1 MHSPPLTWPRQH
13 QQRYPGATSTLMKSH
28 RYNPDPMQTI
38 ISIATNSPPSPAS
51 PLSRAGPGHSQDAPW
66 PEFNNRQRP
75 GIDNSRFG
83 IQEAPKYASQVCND
97 DTPQQLSTNNGT
109 FWTSSGDGADPP
121 GARSCVWSITVPG
134 DGASTMGPP
143 IITLTFWTYIML
155 ACGKDSLSIYDGPD
169 TSSPLLAKLCGN
181 YWLSN
186 TPIFHSSG
194 TQMTI
199 VYQKAAD
206 SPVDSSFTAH
216 WTATSAC
223 NVCLGSGRGT
233 CKAGT
238 CDCNPKFSGSVC
250 QKEAPAFDKFTPR
263 SQHSMAYDS
272 SKDMVYITGG
282 TSSRVP
288 FMSDLLT
295 FSFGI
300 AAYGPVADIW
310 VYDTKTWS
318 KPPLSSISEKMP
330 TGTVGASCVF
340 FTANNQTRMAVFG
353 GLNKDGVTMKELHF
367 YDVETR
373 QWSQASHQNS
383 VGLSGAS
390 AVFHQETNSLYYFG
404 GMINQTIRNTIPY
417 QYSLDQELWFAL
429 APRFDPLA
437 SRPVGWNGTMFV
449 PSSSDGDNNLEDPKG
464 DGSGNSTTVGLQNP
478 AMYDALS
485 GVWAP
490 AALMGSDTVV
500 IYGGMRP
507 FGLGVAKDPSCFIK
521 TMYLYD
527 ISCQRWASYEIMD
540 ALGAV
545 RTRVNHTMILR
556 PGAVGGSKTAY
567 TAYIF
572 GGFDGYEHND
582 VVNITIDIY
591 PTPPKTVNRCR
602 ALNWC
607 SKYDDCQTCNPHY
620 CSFIN
625 GLCLFDTDKAKKPAS
640 STAPILLGETADIP
654 TNGTLQ
660 DLLTQRPELKPDVT
674 RTEDCPFR
682 IPLNVMTYYNGI
694 IAPKSSLV
702 FRTYIDAPDYDI
714 QFDINSTPNEAL
726 VFRTL
731 NVWEGF
737 MNMYWR
743 ASYRL
748 LDGTWEE
755 KDGRSTLQPDD
766 LPSIRNSSDWD
777 PPVITSS
784 GTFNIVELLRRY
796 KKYSGLDGSPSHSA
810 LQGMSSQGV
819 YFPASDPRRFS
830 GYYIYSLSN
839 PTDLPITISII
850 VNLLNRPVDNGDD
863 KGSQLDLATLG
874 FFMVGFIL
882 GVLLLIILGRK
893 LRRLIA
899 ERDYAQWVAAE
910 QRMLEEEEAEEER
923 RAALGL
929 QTNLAL
935 PYGRGEDEDYVE
947 KKPMYRIVVGVQQ
960 EKEALLRAL
969 TPPGST
975 PNTLRHRAVR
985 KSEPSPLSRSGS
997 MLRPVAATI
1006 TTTTTTA
1013 AAHTEHNSSDIVE
1026 GEKDISKN
1034 LPETG
1039 QRKSDFIRDL
1049 GASPPSSGG
1058 QPQFPGAPPAL
1069 LQDEPRMSEIQR
1081 RHTSSEIIRKNK
1093 LRQNG
1098 GGAPATA
1105 TASTGGPLSTLQR
1118 GLSLGGKLKASSSLK
1133 RFLDISRVKSEEK
1146 EVLTIVSQ
1154 EAAEDSSAG
1163 DMLSGSES
1171 DKSMSPLSKDLLR
1184 RRVRNP
1190 IMVQPI
1196 SVEPLPFHGGLVPN
1210 TRRQYRRYRRSLQR
1224 RQQQQQDQ
1232 QPQQR
1237 QQGRQ
1242 HQNQQPSLSPRS
1254 PVSRSGSASRPS
1266 FSVARSLSRRHG
1278 LLTGNSTRS
1287 QSSLREAHRAASR
1300 TALRSAGGSP
1310 PPSGTVMEMMPL
1322 GRSSSTATNNNNIN
1336 NNAGGGRWQNEAER
1350 PTSPLGVYSIRGS
1363 SQDEEHGRG
1372 IAMVEGTS
1380 TMRGGGGGG
1389 GGGRE
1394 PQEYE
1399 AGPLL
1404 AVNIL
1409 IVFPGDVGSRSVL
1422 RIGSEEEEISAI
1434 KKKEDDRGRK
1444 VARST
1449 DGNEVEEVEEEDR
1462 RSQNTLYNINNITL
1476 EPTTTHDIIHS
1487 SRSSSSAGTPGHS
1500 SQASNSSSNTSASMS
1515 KMSDMIDSEQ
1525 QRLPP
1530 MAIGTVFVPDPVR
1543 WWAYKAQQQVDRRRI
1558 QRELRRMWARQRQQQ
1573 LMQHQQQQRQKSFD
1587 SK

>member
-1 MHSPPLTWPRQH
+1 
-13 QQRYPGATSTLMKSH
+13 
-28 RYNPDPMQTI
+28 
-38 ISIATNSPPSPAS
+38 
-51 PLSRAGPGHSQDAPW
+51 
-66 PEFNNRQRP
+66 
-75 GIDNSRFG
+75 
-83 IQEAPKYASQVCND
+83 
-97 DTPQQLSTNNGT
+97 
-109 FWTSSGDGADPP
+109 
-121 GARSCVWSITVPG
+121 
-134 DGASTMGPP
+134 
-143 IITLTFWTYIML
+143 
-155 ACGKDSLSIYDGPD
+155 
-169 TSSPLLAKLCGN
+169 
-181 YWLSN
+181 
-186 TPIFHSSG
+186 
-194 TQMTI
+194 
-199 VYQKAAD
+199 
-206 SPVDSSFTAH
+206 
-216 WTATSAC
+216 
-223 NVCLGSGRGT
+223 
-233 CKAGT
+233 
-238 CDCNPKFSGSVC
+238 
-250 QKEAPAFDKFTPR
+250 
-263 SQHSMAYDS
+263 
-272 SKDMVYITGG
+272 
-282 TSSRVP
+282 
-288 FMSDLLT
+288 
-295 FSFGI
+295 
-300 AAYGPVADIW
+300 
-310 VYDTKTWS
+310 
-318 KPPLSSISEKMP
+318 
-330 TGTVGASCVF
+330 
-340 FTANNQTRMAVFG
+340 MAVFG

-449 PSSSDGDNNLEDPKG
+449 PPSSDGDNNLEDPKG

-527 ISCQRWASYEIMD
+527 LS
-540 ALGAV
+540 
-545 RTRVNHTMILR
+545 
-556 PGAVGGSKTAY
+556 
-567 TAYIF
+567 
-572 GGFDGYEHND
+572 
-582 VVNITIDIY
+582 
-591 PTPPKTVNRCR
+591 
-602 ALNWC
+602 LNWC

-625 GLCLFDTDKAKKPAS
+625 GLCLFDIDKAKKPAS

-694 IAPKSSLV
+694 IAPKSALV
-702 FRTYIDAPDYDI
+702 FKTYIDAPDYDI

-766 LPSIRNSSDWD
+766 LPI
-777 PPVITSS
+777 
-784 GTFNIVELLRRY
+784 
-796 KKYSGLDGSPSHSA
+796 
-810 LQGMSSQGV
+810 
-819 YFPASDPRRFS
+819 
-830 GYYIYSLSN
+830 
-839 PTDLPITISII
+839 
-850 VNLLNRPVDNGDD
+850 NLLNRPVDNGDD

-882 GVLLLIILGRK
+882 GVLLLIILARK

-899 ERDYAQWVAAE
+899 ERDHAQWVAAE

-923 RAALGL
+923 RAAMGL
-929 QTNLAL
+929 QTNLTQ

-997 MLRPVAATI
+997 MLRPVAAT
-1006 TTTTTTA
+1006 TTTTATTTTA

-1026 GEKDISKN
+1026 CEKDISES
-1034 LPETG
+1034 LPEAG

-1058 QPQFPGAPPAL
+1058 QPQFPGAPSAL

-1081 RHTSSEIIRKNK
+1081 RHTSSEIVRKNK

-1098 GGAPATA
+1098 GGAPATATA

-1146 EVLTIVSQ
+1146 EVLTMVSQ

-1224 RQQQQQDQ
+1224 RQQQQQQDQ

-1242 HQNQQPSLSPRS
+1242 YQSQQPPPPPRS

-1266 FSVARSLSRRHG
+1266 FSVARSLSRRNG

-1310 PPSGTVMEMMPL
+1310 PPSGNVMEMMPL
-1322 GRSSSTATNNNNIN
+1322 GRSSSTATNYNNIN

-1363 SQDEEHGRG
+1363 SQDEEQ
-1372 IAMVEGTS
+1372 V
-1380 TMRGGGGGG
+1380 
-1389 GGGRE
+1389 
-1394 PQEYE
+1394 
-1399 AGPLL
+1399 
-1404 AVNIL
+1404 
-1409 IVFPGDVGSRSVL
+1409 VGV
-1422 RIGSEEEEISAI
+1422 IGSEEEEISAI
-1434 KKKEDDRGRK
+1434 EKKEDDRGK
-1444 VARST
+1444 QVARST

-1476 EPTTTHDIIHS
+1476 EPSTTHDIIHS

-1500 SQASNSSSNTSASMS
+1500 SQASSSSSNTSASMS

-1573 LMQHQQQQRQKSFD
+1573 LMQQQQQQRQKSFD